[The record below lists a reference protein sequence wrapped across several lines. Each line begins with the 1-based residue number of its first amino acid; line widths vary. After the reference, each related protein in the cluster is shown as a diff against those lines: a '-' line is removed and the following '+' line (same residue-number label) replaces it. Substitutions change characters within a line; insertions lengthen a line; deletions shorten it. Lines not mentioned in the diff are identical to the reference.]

1 MMDLSSDWDGI
12 STSGWFIFSDKL
24 SERRRERPTSTMV
37 NCQLHWNYFTL
48 FWNLVK
54 VTCASIFRIY
64 RLLALINLL
73 IVSIIV
79 LKSNNVF
86 FTLSENHIMII
97 IWLFKLAIDRC
108 VICCLLLISNWT
120 LLLILAWLTA

>member
-1 MMDLSSDWDGI
+1 
-12 STSGWFIFSDKL
+12 
-24 SERRRERPTSTMV
+24 MV
-37 NCQLHWNYFTL
+37 NSQLHWNYFTL
-48 FWNLVK
+48 LWNLVK
-54 VTCASIFRIY
+54 VTCAGIFRIY